1 MFNFEDQKENNI
13 MAPSK
18 RREGCELVAIDRNT
32 ADNSITFT
40 FKEKTTKASL
50 GHREF
55 VPKKSETMSEEE
67 FKKSI
72 GLNVGRIAHICRAFV
87 TEDEFKSVKVED
99 PNNLAKAEANWMSIT
114 KQVGKLLK
122 DKIAAK
128 SDMTC
133 ALKVVLS
140 KQKDNKYF
148 SALPRVPSFIST
160 TNHPKDFLV
169 NPQYDIFE
177 IPSFTPDKEIP
188 KQDGGSSPAASE
200 PSAFA
205 GAASNS
211 DF

>member
-1 MFNFEDQKENNI
+1 MFNFEDQKESNI

-18 RREGCELVAIDRNT
+18 RRENCELIGIERNSS
-32 ADNSITFT
+32 DNSVTFT
-40 FKEKTTKASL
+40 FREKSTKAIL

-55 VPKKSETMSEEE
+55 IPKRLENMTEDE
-67 FKKSI
+67 FKKAI

-87 TEDEFKSVKVED
+87 TEEEFKSVKVEH
-99 PNNLAKAEANWMSIT
+99 PNDLSKAEANWMSIT

-122 DKIAAK
+122 DKMAAK
-128 SDMTC
+128 ADMTC

-160 TNHPKDFLV
+160 TNHPKDFTI

-177 IPSFTPDKEIP
+177 IPVFTPDKEIP
-188 KQDGGSSPAASE
+188 TQEGAKPTASE